1 MKFLIP
7 VLTAVYTAIAAVFGI
22 GSLCLL
28 GLAAMALWEAVAP
41 NSGASL
47 ATRAATAIESIGLI
61 TVSLMALEMAQT
73 VVEEEVV
80 RRVHVSA
87 PTRVR
92 RYLSRF
98 LVVVVVAL
106 SIESL
111 VGVVEAL
118 HRDPRELPHAASVAL
133 AAAALLAA
141 WGVFVRFN
149 RSVEELEPEGL
160 SEARSEDAKVQ
171 E

>member
-1 MKFLIP
+1 MKFVLP
-7 VLTAVYTAIAAVFGI
+7 LLTAVYAGIAVIFGL

-28 GLAAMALWEAVAP
+28 GLAAFEIWTAITP
-41 NSGASL
+41 DASTSL
-47 ATRAATAIESIGLI
+47 SSRAATAIESIGLV
-61 TVSLMALEMAQT
+61 TVSLMSLEMAQT
-73 VVEEEVV
+73 VLEEEVI
-80 RRVHVSA
+80 RRAQVSA

-118 HRDPRELPHAASVAL
+118 HDNPADLPRAAAVAVG
-133 AAAALLAA
+133 AAALLAA
-141 WGVFVRFN
+141 WGVFVRLN
-149 RSVEELEPEGL
+149 RSVEELEPEGIA
-160 SEARSEDAKVQ
+160 EAKREDEKVQ
-171 E
+171 

>member
-1 MKFLIP
+1 MKFVVP
-7 VLTAVYTAIAAVFGI
+7 VLTLVYSGIAAVFGI

-28 GLAAMALWEAVAP
+28 GLAALELWQAVAP
-41 NSGASL
+41 GD
-47 ATRAATAIESIGLI
+47 ATLGQRAATAIESIGLI
-61 TVSLMALEMAQT
+61 TVSLMALEMSQT
-73 VVEEEVV
+73 VIEEEVI

-111 VGVVEAL
+111 VAVVEAL
-118 HRDPRELPHAASVAL
+118 HRDPRELPHAASVAVG
-133 AAAALLAA
+133 AAAILAA
-141 WGVFVRFN
+141 WAVFVRFN
-149 RSVEELEPEGL
+149 RHAEELEPEGL
-160 SEARSEDAKVQ
+160 DQARQEDAKVQ

>member
-1 MKFLIP
+1 
-7 VLTAVYTAIAAVFGI
+7 VFGI

-28 GLAAMALWEAVAP
+28 GLAALELWEAVGPSQDATF
-41 NSGASL
+41 
-47 ATRAATAIESIGLI
+47 ATRAANAIESIALV
-61 TVSLMALEMAQT
+61 TVSLMSLEMAQT

-118 HRDPRELPHAASVAL
+118 HRDPGDLPQAASVAIG
-133 AAAALLAA
+133 AAALLAA

-149 RSVEELEPEGL
+149 RVVEDIEPEGL
-160 SEARSEDAKVQ
+160 AQATREDAKVQ

>member
-1 MKFLIP
+1 MMKLLLVLLSLI
-7 VLTAVYTAIAAVFGI
+7 YAIIALVFGSASI
-22 GSLCLL
+22 VLL
-28 GLAAMALWEAVAP
+28 VLAAMQLWTAVDFGSSAAM
-41 NSGASL
+41 GA
-47 ATRAATAIESIGLI
+47 RAAAAIESIGLI
-61 TVSLMALEMAQT
+61 TVALMALEMAQT

-111 VGVVEAL
+111 VGVVKAL
-118 HRDPRELPHAASVAL
+118 HGRAEDLPRAASVAL

-141 WGVFVRFN
+141 WGVFVRLN
-149 RSVEELEPEGL
+149 RSVEELEPDGIN
-160 SEARSEDAKVQ
+160 EAASEDNKVQ
-171 E
+171 

>member
-1 MKFLIP
+1 MKFIIP
-7 VLTAVYTAIAAVFGI
+7 VLTVVYAGIALVFGI
-22 GSLCLL
+22 GALCLL
-28 GLAAMALWEAVAP
+28 GLAAMELWQAVAP
-41 NSGASL
+41 GSGASI
-47 ATRAATAIESIGLI
+47 ASRAALAIESIGLI
-61 TVSLMALEMAQT
+61 TVSLMSLEMAQT

-118 HRDPRELPHAASVAL
+118 HGDPADLPRAASVAV

-141 WGVFVRFN
+141 WGVFIRLN
-149 RSVEELEPEGL
+149 KSVEELEPGGIG
-160 SEARSEDAKVQ
+160 EAQREDVNVQ
-171 E
+171 

>member
-1 MKFLIP
+1 MKFILP
-7 VLTAVYTAIAAVFGI
+7 VLTVIYAAIALVFGV
-22 GSLCLL
+22 GALCLL
-28 GLAAMALWEAVAP
+28 GLAALELWQAIGPGDAP
-41 NSGASL
+41 LAS
-47 ATRAATAIESIGLI
+47 RAATAIESIGLI
-61 TVSLMALEMAQT
+61 TVSLMSLEMAQT
-73 VVEEEVV
+73 VLEEEVI

-118 HRDPRELPHAASVAL
+118 HTDPADLPRAASVAVG
-133 AAAALLAA
+133 AAALLAA
-141 WGVFVRFN
+141 WAVFVRLN

-160 SEARSEDAKVQ
+160 NEARSEDSKIQ
-171 E
+171 

>member
-7 VLTAVYTAIAAVFGI
+7 ALTIIYAAIAAVFGI
-22 GSLCLL
+22 GALCLL
-28 GLAAMALWEAVAP
+28 GLAAMELWQAVAP
-41 NSGASL
+41 GTGATL
-47 ATRAATAIESIGLI
+47 ARRAATAIESIGLI
-61 TVSLMALEMAQT
+61 TVALMSLEMAQT

-118 HRDPRELPHAASVAL
+118 HRDPRDLPHAASVAF

-141 WGVFVRFN
+141 WGVFVRLN
-149 RSVEELEPEGL
+149 RAVEDLEPEGL
-160 SEARSEDAKVQ
+160 IDAKREDTKVQ

>member
-1 MKFLIP
+1 MKFVIP
-7 VLTAVYTAIAAVFGI
+7 VFTVVYAAIAAVFGL
-22 GSLCLL
+22 GAVCLL
-28 GLAAMALWEAVAP
+28 ALAAMELWQAMTP
-41 NSGASL
+41 GGGASL
-47 ATRAATAIESIGLI
+47 ASRAATVIESIGLI
-61 TVSLMALEMAQT
+61 TVSLMSLEMAQT

-111 VGVVEAL
+111 VAVVEAL
-118 HRDPRELPHAASVAL
+118 HRDARDLPRAASVAV

-141 WGVFVRFN
+141 WAVFVRFN
-149 RSVEELEPEGL
+149 RVVEDLEPEGL
-160 SEARSEDAKVQ
+160 TEAKREDAKVQ

>member
-1 MKFLIP
+1 MRFILP
-7 VLTAVYTAIAAVFGI
+7 VLTVIYAAIAAVFGL
-22 GSLCLL
+22 GALCLL
-28 GLAAMALWEAVAP
+28 VLAALELWQAIGPGDAP
-41 NSGASL
+41 LG
-47 ATRAATAIESIGLI
+47 TRAATAIESIGLI

-73 VVEEEVV
+73 VLEEEVI
-80 RRVHVSA
+80 RRVHASA

-118 HRDPRELPHAASVAL
+118 HRDPSDLPRAASVAVG
-133 AAAALLAA
+133 AAALLAA
-141 WGVFVRFN
+141 WAVFVRLN

-160 SEARSEDAKVQ
+160 SQARSEDAKVQ
-171 E
+171 Q

>member
-1 MKFLIP
+1 MKFVIP
-7 VLTAVYTAIAAVFGI
+7 LLTAVYAGIALIFGI

-28 GLAAMALWEAVAP
+28 GLAAVELWQAVAP
-41 NSGASL
+41 GSAPV
-47 ATRAATAIESIGLI
+47 ATRAAMAIESIGLI
-61 TVSLMALEMAQT
+61 TVSLMSLEMAQT

-80 RRVHVSA
+80 RRVQVSA

-118 HRDPRELPHAASVAL
+118 HGDPADLPRAASVAIG
-133 AAAALLAA
+133 AAALLAA
-141 WGVFVRFN
+141 WGVFVRLN
-149 RSVEELEPEGL
+149 KAVEELEPEGMN
-160 SEARSEDAKVQ
+160 EAKREDAKVQ
-171 E
+171 

>member
-1 MKFLIP
+1 MKFVIP
-7 VLTAVYTAIAAVFGI
+7 LLTVVYAAIALVFGV

-28 GLAAMALWEAVAP
+28 GLAAMQLWQAVAPGSEAVAV
-41 NSGASL
+41 
-47 ATRAATAIESIGLI
+47 RAALAIESIGLI

-73 VVEEEVV
+73 VIEEEVV

-118 HRDPRELPHAASVAL
+118 HGDPSDLPRAASVAVG
-133 AAAALLAA
+133 AAALLAA
-141 WGVFVRFN
+141 WGVFIRLN
-149 RSVEELEPEGL
+149 KSVEELEPEGIR
-160 SEARSEDAKVQ
+160 EAQREDANVQ
-171 E
+171 

>member
-1 MKFLIP
+1 MKLLIP
-7 VLTAVYTAIAAVFGI
+7 LLTFVYAAIAAVFGF
-22 GSLCLL
+22 GSVCLL
-28 GLAAMALWEAVAP
+28 ALAALELWASVAP
-41 NSGASL
+41 GEGVTL
-47 ATRAATAIESIGLI
+47 PERAAAAIESIGLV
-61 TVSLMALEMAQT
+61 TVSLMSLEMSQT
-73 VVEEEVV
+73 VVEEEVI

-118 HRDPRELPHAASVAL
+118 HRDPDDLPRAASVA
-133 AAAALLAA
+133 AGAAALLIA
-141 WGVFVRFN
+141 WAVFVRLN

-160 SEARSEDAKVQ
+160 TAATREDAKVQ

>member
-1 MKFLIP
+1 MKFVIPLLTVVYAGIALI
-7 VLTAVYTAIAAVFGI
+7 FGI

-28 GLAAMALWEAVAP
+28 GLAAVELWQAVAP
-41 NSGASL
+41 GSAPV
-47 ATRAATAIESIGLI
+47 ATRAAMAIESIGLI
-61 TVSLMALEMAQT
+61 TVSLMSLEMAQT

-80 RRVHVSA
+80 RRVQVSA

-118 HRDPRELPHAASVAL
+118 HGDPADLPRAASVAIG
-133 AAAALLAA
+133 AAALLAA
-141 WGVFVRFN
+141 WGVFVRLN
-149 RSVEELEPEGL
+149 KAVEELEPEGMN
-160 SEARSEDAKVQ
+160 EAKREDAKVQ
-171 E
+171 

>member
-1 MKFLIP
+1 MKH
-7 VLTAVYTAIAAVFGI
+7 VLPLFTLGYAVIACLFAVAAVLLMSFAVVDLWHAAI
-22 GSLCLL
+22 GL
-28 GLAAMALWEAVAP
+28 EAQTV
-41 NSGASL
+41 SD
-47 ATRAATAIESIGLI
+47 RAADAIESIGMLA
-61 TVSLMALEMAQT
+61 VALVALEMAQT

-111 VGVVEAL
+111 VAVVQAL
-118 HRDPRELPHAASVAL
+118 HARPDTLPHAAMVAAG
-133 AAAALLAA
+133 AASLLAA
-141 WGVFVRFN
+141 WGVFLRLN
-149 RSVEELEPEGL
+149 RTVEELEPEGIP
-160 SEARSEDAKVQ
+160 EAKREDHKVQ
-171 E
+171 

>member
-1 MKFLIP
+1 MRFILP
-7 VLTAVYTAIAAVFGI
+7 VLTVIYAAIAAVFGL
-22 GSLCLL
+22 GALCLL
-28 GLAAMALWEAVAP
+28 ALAALELWQAIGP
-41 NSGASL
+41 GDSPLG
-47 ATRAATAIESIGLI
+47 TRAATAIESIGLI

-73 VVEEEVV
+73 VLEEEVI
-80 RRVHVSA
+80 RRAQVSA

-118 HRDPRELPHAASVAL
+118 HRDPSDLPRAASVAVG
-133 AAAALLAA
+133 AAALLAA
-141 WGVFVRFN
+141 WAVFVRLN

-160 SEARSEDAKVQ
+160 REARSEDAKVQ
-171 E
+171 Q

>member
-1 MKFLIP
+1 
-7 VLTAVYTAIAAVFGI
+7 
-22 GSLCLL
+22 
-28 GLAAMALWEAVAP
+28 MAL
-41 NSGASL
+41 G
-47 ATRAATAIESIGLI
+47 
-61 TVSLMALEMAQT
+61 MAQT
-73 VVEEEVV
+73 VLEEEVI

-98 LVVVVVAL
+98 LVVIVLAL

-118 HRDPRELPHAASVAL
+118 HSDPADLPRAASVAVD
-133 AAAALLAA
+133 AAALLAA
-141 WGVFVRFN
+141 WAVFVRLN
-149 RSVEELEPEGL
+149 RSVELEPEGIN
-160 SEARSEDAKVQ
+160 EARSEDSKIQ